1 MRAGLPPARSGRSV
15 TSYKVLDIYKDLPRT
30 NCGEC
35 GKGSCFAFA
44 SAVYLEAFPLEV
56 CPSLGPIP
64 LRAMQDKLDR
74 GRDEGEGRRPA
85 SSEQAL
91 RALLSVMQT
100 ADLAAVAENGAGA
113 FIDSPAEAIDVRFL
127 DGLYRVSRVG
137 VSSLR
142 GDVPSASVKILLL
155 IYLTR
160 ATGIPESGVW
170 ISYRDLPSTVSKSK
184 SFEEASARVAQ
195 AFAGDPDRLDLV
207 VRTLGGRSV
216 DSASADRAFR
226 IEVLP
231 RVSVLLLFWD
241 EEEEF
246 PARVSILLDRVVLD
260 YLDQEA
266 IVFMAEALA
275 ARLLGED
282 QPRRRNV

>member
-1 MRAGLPPARSGRSV
+1 MSLI
-15 TSYKVLDIYKDLPRT
+15 SYKVLDIYRDLPKT

-44 SAVYLEAFPLEV
+44 TAVYLEAFPVDE
-56 CPSLGPIP
+56 CRP
-64 LRAMQDKLDR
+64 LDSFLRGAMQDRLDR
-74 GRDEGEGRRPA
+74 GRDEGDGRRPA

-91 RALLSVMQT
+91 RALLSSIGT
-100 ADLAAVAENGAGA
+100 ADLTVLAERSLGSFIATPEEAV
-113 FIDSPAEAIDVRFL
+113 DLRFL
-127 DGLYRVSRVG
+127 DGSYRATRTG

-142 GDVPSASVKILLL
+142 GDVPSVSVKILLL

-160 ATGIPESGVW
+160 ASGRPESGVW
-170 ISYRDLPSTVSKSK
+170 ISYRDLPNTVSKSK
-184 SFEEASARVAQ
+184 SFEEAASRVAK
-195 AFAGDPDRLDLV
+195 AFSGDSDRLERT
-207 VRTLGGRSV
+207 VRSLGGRPA
-216 DSASADRAFR
+216 DSSSADKAFC
-226 IEVLP
+226 IQVLP

-246 PARVSILLDRVVLD
+246 PARVSLLLDRAVLD

-282 QPRRRNV
+282 LDDIVA

>member
-1 MRAGLPPARSGRSV
+1 VSLI
-15 TSYKVLDIYKDLPRT
+15 TYKVLDIYRDLPKT

-44 SAVYLEAFPLEV
+44 SAVYLEAFPLDE
-56 CPSLGPIP
+56 CRP
-64 LRAMQDKLDR
+64 LDSILRGAMQDRLDR
-74 GRDEGEGRRPA
+74 GRNEGEGRRPV

-91 RALLSVMQT
+91 RALLSSIET
-100 ADLAAVAENGAGA
+100 ADLTVLAENSLGL
-113 FIDSPAEAIDVRFL
+113 FIASPEEGVDLVFL
-127 DGLYRVSRVG
+127 DGSYRVTRTG
-137 VSSLR
+137 VTSLR
-142 GDVPSASVKILLL
+142 GDVPSVSVKILLL

-160 ATGIPESGVW
+160 ASGRPEAGVW
-170 ISYRDLPSTVSKSK
+170 ISYRDLPNTVSKSK
-184 SFEEASARVAQ
+184 SFEEAVARVAKT
-195 AFAGDPDRLDLV
+195 FSGDSDRLE
-207 VRTLGGRSV
+207 RTLRSLGGRPA
-216 DSASADRAFR
+216 DSSSADKTFH
-226 IEVLP
+226 IQVLP

-246 PARVSILLDRVVLD
+246 PARVSLLLDREVLD

-282 QPRRRNV
+282 LDDIVA

>member
-1 MRAGLPPARSGRSV
+1 VSLI
-15 TSYKVLDIYKDLPRT
+15 SYKVLDIYRDLPKT

-44 SAVYLEAFPLEV
+44 TAVYLEAFPVDE
-56 CPSLGPIP
+56 CRP
-64 LRAMQDKLDR
+64 LDSFLRGAMQDRLDR
-74 GRDEGEGRRPA
+74 GRDEGDGRRPA

-91 RALLSVMQT
+91 RALLSSIGT
-100 ADLAAVAENGAGA
+100 ADLTVLAERSLGSFIATPEEAV
-113 FIDSPAEAIDVRFL
+113 DLRFL
-127 DGLYRVSRVG
+127 DGSYRATRTG

-142 GDVPSASVKILLL
+142 GDVPSVSVKILLL

-160 ATGIPESGVW
+160 ASGRPESGVW
-170 ISYRDLPSTVSKSK
+170 ISYRDLPNTVSKSK
-184 SFEEASARVAQ
+184 SFEEAASRVAK
-195 AFAGDPDRLDLV
+195 AFSGDSDRLERT
-207 VRTLGGRSV
+207 VRSLGGRPA
-216 DSASADRAFR
+216 DSSSADKAFC
-226 IEVLP
+226 IQVLP

-246 PARVSILLDRVVLD
+246 PARVSLLLDRAVLD

-282 QPRRRNV
+282 LDDIVA